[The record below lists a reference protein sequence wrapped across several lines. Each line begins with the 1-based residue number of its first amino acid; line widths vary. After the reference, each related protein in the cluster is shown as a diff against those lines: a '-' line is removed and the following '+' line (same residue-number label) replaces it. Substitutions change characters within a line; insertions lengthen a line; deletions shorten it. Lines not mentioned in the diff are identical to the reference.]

1 MVIDPRDTRAFGY
14 IYNTSDDRHQFWA
27 IKTERS
33 AAVTVLAL
41 KELFE
46 AAFEQFTQKQTGG
59 TEVAKPPPP
68 SPVSPATVAI
78 AQNSATT
85 PDISPQP
92 VAVSS
97 PVVSAL
103 IRSPPPI
110 DIFRF
115 LAIAVR

>member
-46 AAFEQFTQKQTGG
+46 AAFEQFTQQQNGG
-59 TEVAKPPPP
+59 TEAAKPPVA

-78 AQNSATT
+78 AQTAAATPVT
-85 PDISPQP
+85 PSPP
-92 VAVSS
+92 LAVSYDLS
-97 PVVSAL
+97 FVS
-103 IRSPPPI
+103 S
-110 DIFRF
+110 D
-115 LAIAVR
+115 